1 MRAAFHP
8 QTGLPEVLHGC
19 LYPARFSIKTG
30 DVCDRSIGALKS
42 HMDCEVF
49 PPEGGRCVNCGVSY
63 LRAHH
68 ALGDGQEMW
77 VLNNF
82 SVFRK

>member
-1 MRAAFHP
+1 
-8 QTGLPEVLHGC
+8 
-19 LYPARFSIKTG
+19 
-30 DVCDRSIGALKS
+30 
-42 HMDCEVF
+42 MDCEVF